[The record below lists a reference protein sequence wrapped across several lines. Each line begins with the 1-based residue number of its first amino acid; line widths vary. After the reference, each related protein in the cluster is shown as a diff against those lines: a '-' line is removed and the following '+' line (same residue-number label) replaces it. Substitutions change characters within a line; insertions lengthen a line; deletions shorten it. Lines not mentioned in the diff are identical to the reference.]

1 MTTIRLPAIVAVLML
16 AGYGLSHVCADQPDP
31 RLPGDQSAASQLV
44 ATDDDDDEKEE
55 RVKLADCPKPVQKTL
70 KRESKGGKI
79 EEIVRE
85 KEDGKI
91 IYEAEIELDGK
102 EYEVEVAEDGTL
114 LSKVLEDDDD
124 DD

>member
-1 MTTIRLPAIVAVLML
+1 MTAVRLPAFVTVLML
-16 AGYGLSHVCADQPDP
+16 AGTGSSQLRAAQQDS
-31 RLPGDQSAASQLV
+31 RLPVDQSNAPQLV
-44 ATDDDDDEKEE
+44 AAADDDEKEE
-55 RVKLADCPKPVQKTL
+55 RVKLADCPKAVQKTL
-70 KRESKGGKI
+70 KRESRGGKI

-85 KEDGKI
+85 KEDGKV

-102 EYEVEVAEDGTL
+102 DYEVEVAEDGTL